1 MPSATS
7 TTASAPAS
15 GSASAPPRAS
25 SRASSKTDTSTR
37 FTPRETLVLVV
48 LCASQF
54 LVALDFSVL
63 NVALPVL
70 GPDLGLGEAGL
81 QWAVTAFALPTG
93 SFLLLF
99 GRLGDQLGRRRTF
112 LAGLALFTVASVIAA
127 TGVNAA
133 LFLAGRA
140 LQGLGAAALVPTGM
154 ALITTSFAEGPKRT
168 KALSINGSLMALGFT
183 VGMVL
188 GGVLTDTLGWRST
201 MGLLGVGGVLVLLA
215 APRLLTESWG
225 ERTRL
230 DVPGALAVTGG
241 LFGIVYGLST
251 AAEEGFTRPDVLIA
265 LLAGVALLAVFI
277 RVEAR
282 SPEPLLPLWM
292 LRRPNVAFGNLAGLA
307 TVSMMTAVVFLMTLY
322 LQDLL
327 GVTALVTGLIFGVQG
342 LASIAGGALAP
353 RLARRMGTSRT
364 LALGLLGQA
373 VLTAALLGIGP
384 DSGVWLVVVGL
395 ALASALHL
403 VAVVSY
409 GVTATSGLADEDQGR
424 ATSLVTSA
432 MQVGMALGIPLLSA
446 LSVGW
451 AGTLREG
458 GVSADEATLG
468 GIRLGV
474 GADVVVLLAVGA
486 LVALTLGRRRAPGA
500 EGAAEGAGS

>member
-1 MPSATS
+1 MP
-7 TTASAPAS
+7 TTASVPETTAPEPVTD
-15 GSASAPPRAS
+15 SARSEQPADS
-25 SRASSKTDTSTR
+25 HR
-37 FTPRETLVLVV
+37 FTPREVLLLVV

-112 LAGLALFTVASVIAA
+112 LTGLALFTGASVLAA
-127 TGVNAA
+127 LAPSA
-133 LFLAGRA
+133 PLFLAGRA

-188 GGVLTDTLGWRST
+188 GGILTDTLGWRST

-215 APRLLTESWG
+215 APRLLSESRG
-225 ERTRL
+225 ERARL
-230 DVPGALAVTGG
+230 DVPGALTVTGG

-251 AAEEGFTRPDVLIA
+251 AAEEGFTRPDVLVAIIAGLA
-265 LLAGVALLAVFI
+265 LLALFV

-282 SPEPLLPLWM
+282 SAEPLLPLWM
-292 LRRPNVAFGNLAGLA
+292 LRRPSVAFGNLAGLV

-327 GVTALVTGLIFGVQG
+327 GVSALVSGLVFGVQG
-342 LASIAGGALAP
+342 LASVAGGALAP
-353 RLARRMGTSRT
+353 RIARRIGAPRT
-364 LALGLLGQA
+364 LALGLIGQG
-373 VLTAALLGIGP
+373 VLTAALLGLGVE
-384 DSGVWLVVVGL
+384 SGLWLVVV
-395 ALASALHL
+395 AVSLASGLHL
-403 VAVVSY
+403 VAVVTY
-409 GVTATSGLADEDQGR
+409 GVTATSGLDDADQGR

-432 MQVGMALGIPLLSA
+432 MQLGLALGIPLLSA

-451 AGTLREG
+451 AGVLREG
-458 GVSADEATLG
+458 GTPAADATLG
-468 GIRLGV
+468 GIKLGL
-474 GADVVVLLAVGA
+474 GADTVVLLAIGT
-486 LVALTLGRRRAPGA
+486 LVALTLGRRRTA
-500 EGAAEGAGS
+500 ERR

>member
-1 MPSATS
+1 MP
-7 TTASAPAS
+7 TTASVPETTGPAPVSQPDRPAPAS
-15 GSASAPPRAS
+15 GQQPPASH
-25 SRASSKTDTSTR
+25 R
-37 FTPRETLVLVV
+37 FTPREILVLVT

-112 LAGLALFTVASVIAA
+112 LTGLAVFTAASVLAA
-127 TGVNAA
+127 VAPNAP
-133 LFLAGRA
+133 LFLGGRA

-154 ALITTSFAEGPKRT
+154 ALITTSFPEGPKRT

-183 VGMVL
+183 VGMVV

-201 MGLLGVGGVLVLLA
+201 MGLLGVGGGLVLIL
-215 APRLLTESWG
+215 APRLLTESRG
-225 ERTRL
+225 ARTRL
-230 DVPGALAVTGG
+230 DVPGALTVTGG
-241 LFGIVYGLST
+241 LFGIVYALST
-251 AAEEGFTRPDVLIA
+251 AAEEGFTRPDVVAA
-265 LLAGVALLAVFI
+265 LVAGLVLLGVFV

-282 SPEPLLPLWM
+282 SAEPLLPLWM
-292 LRRPNVAFGNLAGLA
+292 LRRPTVAFGNLGGLA

-327 GVTALVTGLIFGVQG
+327 GVSALVSGLVFGVQG

-353 RLARRMGTSRT
+353 RLARRIGAPRT
-364 LALGLLGQA
+364 LALALVGQGVLTAGLLG
-373 VLTAALLGIGP
+373 LGTR
-384 DSGVWLVVVGL
+384 SGLWLVVV
-395 ALASALHL
+395 AVSLASALHL
-403 VAVVSY
+403 VAVVTY
-409 GVTATSGLADEDQGR
+409 GVTATSGLDDAEQGR

-432 MQVGMALGIPLLSA
+432 MQLGLALGIPLLSA

-451 AGTLREG
+451 AGALR
-458 GVSADEATLG
+458 ADGTSPAAATLG
-468 GIRLGV
+468 GIKLGI
-474 GADVVVLLAVGA
+474 GADALALLAVGA
-486 LVALTLGRRRAPGA
+486 LVALTVGRLAASRGRA
-500 EGAAEGAGS
+500 S

>member
-1 MPSATS
+1 MP
-7 TTASAPAS
+7 TTASVPDTTAPAPVPDHDHPAPS
-15 GSASAPPRAS
+15 GRPAD
-25 SRASSKTDTSTR
+25 SRPSQR
-37 FTPRETLVLVV
+37 FTPREILLLVV

-112 LAGLALFTVASVIAA
+112 LTGLALFTGASVLAA
-127 TGVNAA
+127 VAPTAP

-183 VGMVL
+183 VGMVV
-188 GGVLTDTLGWRST
+188 GGILTDTLGWRST

-215 APRLLTESWG
+215 APRLLSESRG
-225 ERTRL
+225 PRTRL
-230 DVPGALAVTGG
+230 DVPGALTVTGG
-241 LFGIVYGLST
+241 LFGVVYGLST
-251 AAEEGFTRPDVLIA
+251 AAEEGFSRPDVLIA
-265 LLAGVALLAVFI
+265 IVAGLALLVLFV

-282 SPEPLLPLWM
+282 SAEPLLPLWM
-292 LRRPNVAFGNLAGLA
+292 LRRPTVAFGNLAGLV

-327 GVTALVTGLIFGVQG
+327 GVSALVSGLVFGVQG
-342 LASIAGGALAP
+342 LASVAGGAVAP
-353 RLARRMGTSRT
+353 RVARRIGAPRT
-364 LALGLLGQA
+364 LALALIGQGA
-373 VLTAALLGIGP
+373 LTAALLGLGTG
-384 DSGVWLVVVGL
+384 SGLWLVVV
-395 ALASALHL
+395 AISLASGLHL
-403 VAVVSY
+403 VAVVTY
-409 GVTATSGLADEDQGR
+409 GVTATSGLDDTDQGR

-432 MQVGMALGIPLLSA
+432 MQLGLALGIPLLSA

-451 AGTLREG
+451 AGVLRSG
-458 GVSADEATLG
+458 GTSADAATLG
-468 GIRLGV
+468 GIKLGL
-474 GADVVVLLAVGA
+474 GADVVVLLATGA
-486 LVALTLGRRRAPGA
+486 LVALTVGRRRPA
-500 EGAAEGAGS
+500 EQP

>member
-1 MPSATS
+1 MP
-7 TTASAPAS
+7 TTASVPETTAPEPVTESVRSEQPAVS
-15 GSASAPPRAS
+15 H
-25 SRASSKTDTSTR
+25 R
-37 FTPRETLVLVV
+37 FTPREVLLLVV

-112 LAGLALFTVASVIAA
+112 LTGLAVFTGASVLAA
-127 TGVNAA
+127 LAPNAP

-188 GGVLTDTLGWRST
+188 GGILTDTLGWRST

-215 APRLLTESWG
+215 APRLLSESRG
-225 ERTRL
+225 QRTRL
-230 DVPGALAVTGG
+230 DVPGALTVTGG

-251 AAEEGFTRPDVLIA
+251 AAEEGFTRPDVPAAIVGGLL
-265 LLAGVALLAVFI
+265 LLALFV

-282 SPEPLLPLWM
+282 SAEPLLPLWM
-292 LRRPNVAFGNLAGLA
+292 LRRPSVAFGNLAGLV

-327 GVTALVTGLIFGVQG
+327 GVSALVSGLVFGVQG
-342 LASIAGGALAP
+342 LASVAGGALAP
-353 RLARRMGTSRT
+353 RIARRIGAPRT
-364 LALGLLGQA
+364 LALGLLGQG
-373 VLTAALLGIGP
+373 VLTAALLGLGVE
-384 DSGVWLVVVGL
+384 SGLWLVVAAVS
-395 ALASALHL
+395 LASGLHL
-403 VAVVSY
+403 VAVVTY
-409 GVTATSGLADEDQGR
+409 GVTATSGLDDADQGR

-432 MQVGMALGIPLLSA
+432 MQLGLALGIPLLSA

-451 AGTLREG
+451 AGVLREG
-458 GVSADEATLG
+458 GTPAADATLG
-468 GIRLGV
+468 GIKLGL
-474 GADVVVLLAVGA
+474 GADTLVLLAIGT
-486 LVALTLGRRRAPGA
+486 LVALTLGRRGS
-500 EGAAEGAGS
+500 AAQR